1 VIRNIVVDTNV
12 LISAYLWKGTQRQA
26 LKLIQTSYNL
36 LFSLQ
41 TLDELVRV
49 LSVKFSLEIS
59 EIYGIIADIQ
69 KFGKQVNIISNEY
82 VVIEDPSDNV
92 FINLA
97 IDGKA
102 DIIVSGDSHLLRLK
116 KYKGIEI
123 LTITE
128 FLNRFS

>member
-1 VIRNIVVDTNV
+1 MSRNIVVDTNV
-12 LISAYLWKGTQRQA
+12 LISAYLWKGTPRQA

-49 LSVKFSLEIS
+49 LSVKFSIEIS

-116 KYKGIEI
+116 NTKA
-123 LTITE
+123 
-128 FLNRFS
+128 